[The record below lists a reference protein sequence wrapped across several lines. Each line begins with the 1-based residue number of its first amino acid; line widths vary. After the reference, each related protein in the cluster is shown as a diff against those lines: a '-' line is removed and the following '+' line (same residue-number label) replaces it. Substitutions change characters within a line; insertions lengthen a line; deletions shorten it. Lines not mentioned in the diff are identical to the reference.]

1 MATAGGDETARRTP
15 VPRLLTI
22 ASAAL
27 LASLVATHGAVAQ
40 DYPTKDVRMIVP
52 WGAGGGTDG
61 IVRKVSTL
69 AEKEL
74 GGTIYV
80 ENIEG
85 GVSATG
91 VMQAM
96 KARPDGYTITTLTYD
111 SVITVPFQ
119 KLLPGYSIDRKS
131 TRLNSSH

>member
-1 MATAGGDETARRTP
+1 MATAGGDGTARRTP

-27 LASLVATHGAVAQ
+27 LASLVATHGAAAQ

-85 GVSATG
+85 GVRSEEHTSELQSL
-91 VMQAM
+91 M
-96 KARPDGYTITTLTYD
+96 R
-111 SVITVPFQ
+111 
-119 KLLPGYSIDRKS
+119 
-131 TRLNSSH
+131 NSYAVFGLKKKN

>member
-1 MATAGGDETARRTP
+1 
-15 VPRLLTI
+15 
-22 ASAAL
+22 
-27 LASLVATHGAVAQ
+27 
-40 DYPTKDVRMIVP
+40 MIVP

-119 KLLPGYSIDRKS
+119 KLLPGYRSEEHTSELQSLMRISYAVFCLKKKNKKK
-131 TRLNSSH
+131 TN

>member
-15 VPRLLTI
+15 GPRLLTI

-27 LASLVATHGAVAQ
+27 LASLVATHGAAAQ

-69 AEKEL
+69 AEKER
-74 GGTIYV
+74 GGTIYRSAGRRV
-80 ENIEG
+80 GKEG
-85 GVSATG
+85 VRTC
-91 VMQAM
+91 
-96 KARPDGYTITTLTYD
+96 
-111 SVITVPFQ
+111 
-119 KLLPGYSIDRKS
+119 S
-131 TRLNSSH
+131 TRWSRYH

>member
-27 LASLVATHGAVAQ
+27 LASLVATHGAAAQ

-61 IVRKVSTL
+61 SVRKVSTL

-74 GGTIYV
+74 GGNIYV
-80 ENIEG
+80 ENIAG

-91 VMQAM
+91 VLQAM
-96 KARPDGYTITTLTYD
+96 K
-111 SVITVPFQ
+111 
-119 KLLPGYSIDRKS
+119 DRKS
-131 TRLNSSH
+131 VVSGKSTSVRVDIGGLRIYKKQISVAHT